1 MKYRS
6 RVGKGKSAFKFKQD
20 VRHTKAANMRQVMR
34 GGWRL

>member
-1 MKYRS
+1 MKYRKSVNKASSAS
-6 RVGKGKSAFKFKQD
+6 RFKQD